1 VDLKLVVEISDY
13 WELWNSFRFKGQHKS
28 QLSVA
33 LDVQSSLSSINL
45 IRRWYVEHVK
55 AAIVHTEKRPRHMF
69 MRHEINS
76 VMELIPESLR
86 VAMKAHFASQY
97 KEAKSLFVTRIGDSR
112 WAKREL
118 KNMSHSKST
127 QSNNF
132 YIQQDVRVQNSLH
145 CI

>member
-1 VDLKLVVEISDY
+1 
-13 WELWNSFRFKGQHKS
+13 
-28 QLSVA
+28 
-33 LDVQSSLSSINL
+33 
-45 IRRWYVEHVK
+45 
-55 AAIVHTEKRPRHMF
+55 MF

-97 KEAKSLFVTRIGDSR
+97 KEAKSLFVTRIGDSQ

-132 YIQQDVRVQNSLH
+132 YIQQDAMKSKLSTKHQLAVKGLSECKASESNIRRIQVRDIVKEVEDHLKTYSSAGMD
-145 CI
+145 ISWYVEGIR